1 MTAKWETQ
9 SMNRLS
15 WSPMRVAS
23 LVTALNV
30 LIAGG
35 FAIAGLISPKSILPA
50 GALPTEASLIFA
62 LYAAAR
68 TIPLALM
75 TLAAIYKRSA
85 SALIV
90 LGLLAG
96 GVQLADAAIG
106 IFQGDPGKI
115 FGPLIIAGLQFYA
128 VFILKKSGDQIAA

>member
-1 MTAKWETQ
+1 
-9 SMNRLS
+9 
-15 WSPMRVAS
+15 
-23 LVTALNV
+23 
-30 LIAGG
+30 
-35 FAIAGLISPKSILPA
+35 LPVGSA
-50 GALPTEASLIFA
+50 PTEASLLFA

-68 TIPLALM
+68 AIPLALI

-96 GVQLADAAIG
+96 FIQLADAAIG
-106 IFQGDPGKI
+106 ILQGDPGKT

-128 VFILKKSGDQIAA
+128 VLKLSKSANPMTPQNAAMGVRNP